1 MVCSAGLKPGAI
13 RWVVLAYIFLSLIY
27 FLYPLI
33 FYDLYV
39 SPLVIE
45 VDS

>member
-13 RWVVLAYIFLSLIY
+13 RWVVLAYIFIFNL